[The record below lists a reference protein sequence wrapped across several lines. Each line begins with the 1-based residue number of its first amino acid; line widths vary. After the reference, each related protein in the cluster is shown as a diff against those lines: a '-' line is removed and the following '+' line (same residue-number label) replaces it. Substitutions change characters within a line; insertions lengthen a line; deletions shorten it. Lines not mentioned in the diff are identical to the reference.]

1 MKFGVVIFPGSNC
14 DHDTTYLLENTLGQE
29 VVELWHKDHD
39 LQDCDFIVLPG
50 GFSFGDYLRSG
61 AIARFSPIMR
71 EVISFAEKGGYVMG
85 ICNGFQ
91 ILCEAGLL
99 PGALLHNPDRKFICT
114 NSCLK
119 VQATDTIITSQVDP
133 EKALRIPV
141 AHGEGSY
148 HASPEVLQQLNAN
161 KQVLFRYCDSDG
173 NFTEEANPNGSIE
186 NIAGI
191 CNQGRNVFGLMP
203 HPERA
208 ADPIL
213 GNQDGLAVFQSILH
227 AHDIVQ
233 SGSF

>member
-14 DHDTTYLLENTLGQE
+14 DRDTTYLLGNTLGQE

-39 LQDCDFIVLPG
+39 LQNCDFIILPG
-50 GFSFGDYLRSG
+50 GFSYGDYLRSG

-71 EVISFAEKGGYVMG
+71 EVIAFAGKGGYVLG

-99 PGALLHNPDRKFICT
+99 PGALLHNPSRKFICNNT
-114 NSCLK
+114 YLK
-119 VQATDTIITSQVDP
+119 VQAADTILTAQVDR
-133 EKALRIPV
+133 EKTLRIPV

-148 HASPEVLQQLNAN
+148 YAGPEVLQQLNER
-161 KQVLFRYCDSDG
+161 QEVLFRYCNASG
-173 NFTEEANPNGSIE
+173 EFTDDANPNGSVE

-191 CNQGRNVFGLMP
+191 CNKGRNVFGMMP

-208 ADPIL
+208 ADPL
-213 GNQDGLAVFQSILH
+213 LRNEDGLSIFQSILH
-227 AHDIVQ
+227 AHELYKD
-233 SGSF
+233 